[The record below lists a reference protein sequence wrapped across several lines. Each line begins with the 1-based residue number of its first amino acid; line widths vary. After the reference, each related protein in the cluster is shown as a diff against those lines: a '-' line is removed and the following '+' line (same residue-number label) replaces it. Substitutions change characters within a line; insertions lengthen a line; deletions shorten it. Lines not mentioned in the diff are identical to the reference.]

1 VGEPRRFTE
10 AGFRVETLA
19 EAEAPARAH
28 LLPDPARALAAGE
41 VFKRNNYRSAGRV
54 EVPRLGAVLLKV
66 HRPRG
71 AADVVRA
78 AVRESRAAA
87 EWRAARYLAGAG
99 VPTPEAVFVA
109 ERRHGPVLEQAS
121 TATRFLGART
131 TFAPALL
138 AQPPAMR
145 RALLVRAARWIRAM
159 HDRGAAHGDLH
170 SGNVLVGPGPGD
182 RCSIHVVDL
191 HKVRVGRPVPRR
203 VREANLA
210 QWLHSLLEAAGP
222 GGRLRSVRAYL
233 GVDPRSGA
241 RPPGLARLVG
251 RLERAVRARE
261 RRRLRSRSRRCVEE
275 GQTFTAD
282 VGAGRGWRRRDVEVA
297 AIDAALLAHERA
309 AAAGGAAVAK
319 RGRKSLV
326 TRHGDVVVKEAIAP
340 SGLRGLLARRRGRAG
355 YANAH
360 ALEVRGFS
368 TARPLAWVVRGGREF
383 VLYRDLSAFPR
394 LDHRVRAALRSRAWD
409 RRRLRD
415 VVAAHA
421 GVAARL
427 HRAGVWHGDWKG
439 CNWLVEERGE
449 RVAFHLIDTDRVR
462 FARALSWSRRMRN
475 VAQLAASIPV
485 VVTRSDRLRWWR
497 RYAEASGLRGRDA
510 ARRAARDVAAL
521 LAEKTVVRDEPIE

>member
-28 LLPDPARALAAGE
+28 LLPDPARALAAGD

-66 HRPRG
+66 HRPKG
-71 AADVVRA
+71 LADVVRA

-109 ERRHGPVLEQAS
+109 ERRKGPFLEQAS

-138 AQPPAMR
+138 AQPSAMR
-145 RALLVRAARWIRAM
+145 RALVVRAARWIRAM

-170 SGNVLVGPGPGD
+170 SGNVLAGPGPGD
-182 RCSIHVVDL
+182 RCAIHVVDL
-191 HKVRVGRPVPRR
+191 HKVRVGRAVSRR

-210 QWLHSLLEAAGP
+210 QWHHSLLEAVGP
-222 GGRLRSVRAYL
+222 GGRLRSVLAYL
-233 GVDPRSGA
+233 GYDPRAGA
-241 RPPGLARLVG
+241 RPAGLSRAFA

-282 VGAGRGWRRRDVEVA
+282 VGAGRGWRRRGVEVA
-297 AIDAALLAHERA
+297 AIDTALAAHDRA
-309 AAAGGAAVAK
+309 AAAGGPAVAK
-319 RGRKSLV
+319 RARKSLV

-340 SGLRGLLARRRGRAG
+340 RLRALVSGRRGRAG

-360 ALEVRGFS
+360 ALEVRGFA
-368 TARPLAWVVRGGREF
+368 TARPLAWVLRGGREF
-383 VLYRDLSAFPR
+383 VLYRDLSSFPR
-394 LDHRVRAALRSRAWD
+394 LDHRVRAALKTREWS
-409 RRRLRD
+409 RRRLRE
-415 VVAAHA
+415 VTTAHA
-421 GVAARL
+421 DVAARL
-427 HRAGVWHGDWKG
+427 HRGGVWHGDWKG
-439 CNWLVEERGE
+439 CNWLVEERGD
-449 RVAFHLIDTDRVR
+449 RVSFHLIDTDRVR
-462 FARALSWSRRMRN
+462 FSRAVSWERRMRN

-485 VVTRSDRLRWWR
+485 VVSRSDRLRWWR
-497 RYAEASGLRGRDA
+497 RYAEGSGLRGREV
-510 ARRAARDVAAL
+510 ARRAASDVARL
-521 LAEKTVVRDEPIE
+521 LASKTVVRDEPIE